1 MVVLVSNL
9 VAALTLTASVMGLG
23 WDVGGYS
30 KPDSKVA
37 RNVLEGKAEG
47 YCSVS
52 VQLCP
57 MRPLP
62 YLSLL
67 ISNYYPFYHLPP

>member
-30 KPDSKVA
+30 KPVA
-37 RNVLEGKAEG
+37 RSRGMFLKARRKG
-47 YCSVS
+47 TA
-52 VQLCP
+52 L
-57 MRPLP
+57 
-62 YLSLL
+62 
-67 ISNYYPFYHLPP
+67 